1 MRQTSELYKEIVADR
16 FHRVECKL
24 LIDGVEYGE
33 NALVSVETENNLFA
47 EEAPSCGN
55 AVSGTITAKLR
66 TPNTIIR
73 TKAKMELFARV
84 TIGDLA
90 SEWIPKGVYF
100 LDTREK
106 QKAKNGE
113 DTIIVLDGFDAI
125 LMGEQEY
132 IPSGD
137 WPKPDAEVIEEMCWI
152 LGVEC
157 TWIPNKNF
165 PIQKPIGYSVREII
179 GYVAAMYGGSVT
191 MDDSGKLKFVG
202 LRKNQE
208 GHEVVFSGLS
218 VGDKLAPITKVT
230 LHKMDGNKF
239 TAGDDSG
246 RTLNV
251 DSPWAS
257 QEVADYILESV
268 ALYEYQPFTATDV
281 IVDPAVEIG
290 DVLNFGGAGKCC
302 FHQNTVYGKSL
313 VSTMGAMEEKELD
326 HDYKYKSSSSWGT
339 GRALSGLKAEQEE
352 LADSFGVRIEE
363 VNSALNVYVKNTEE
377 YKEAN
382 TELVSSI
389 ENNVSGLNL
398 KVTNVETDV
407 GELQTASAELTTRVS
422 GAETALEMQSQSID
436 GLQTAQ
442 ASLGARVD
450 GAEASLE
457 QKAEK
462 STVTDL
468 SGKVSTI
475 ETAQA
480 SLGARVDG
488 AEASI
493 DLNAQNIDGVASSV
507 AAVKA
512 DVIKLQGD
520 TKILG
525 NLSVDDGGVKVSK
538 SVTANGA
545 VTGTSVYANGS
556 GSQGIVSGRR
566 VSCAEIAVNGKD
578 YTPTEI
584 TSTSGTVLV
593 LGIA

>member
-1 MRQTSELYKEIVADR
+1 MHQTSELYQEIVADR
-16 FHRVECKL
+16 FHKVECKL
-24 LIDGVEYGE
+24 LIDGVEHGE
-33 NALVSVETENNLFA
+33 NTLVSVETENNLFA

-66 TPNTIIR
+66 TPNTVIR
-73 TKAKMELFARV
+73 TKAKIELFARV
-84 TIGDLA
+84 TSGDLV
-90 SEWIPKGVYF
+90 SEWIQKGVYF

-137 WPKPDAEVIEEMCWI
+137 WPKSDAEVLDEMCWI

-157 TWIPNKNF
+157 VWRPDKNF

-179 GYVAAMYGGSVT
+179 GYIAAMYGGSVT

-202 LRKNQE
+202 LRQNQN

-257 QEVADYILESV
+257 QEVADYILEAVSG
-268 ALYEYQPFTATDV
+268 YEYQPFTAANV

-290 DVLNFGGAGKCC
+290 DVLNFGGAGKRC

-326 HDYKYKSSSSWGT
+326 HDYKYKSSSSRGT
-339 GRALSGLKAEQEE
+339 GRALSGLEKKQEE
-352 LADSFGVRIEE
+352 LYDSFGVELDNVR
-363 VNSALNVYVKNTEE
+363 SALDVYVKETE
-377 YKEAN
+377 
-382 TELVSSI
+382 
-389 ENNVSGLNL
+389 
-398 KVTNVETDV
+398 D
-407 GELQTASAELTTRVS
+407 LQEASASLTTRVS
-422 GAETALEMQSQSID
+422 GAETALEMNTQAID
-436 GLQTAQ
+436 DLQG
-442 ASLGARVD
+442 ASVEMA
-450 GAEASLE
+450 
-457 QKAEK
+457 
-462 STVTDL
+462 
-468 SGKVSTI
+468 
-475 ETAQA
+475 
-480 SLGARVDG
+480 ARVDG

-493 DLNAQNIDGVASSV
+493 KLNAQNINGVSSSV
-507 AAVKA
+507 ASIEA
-512 DVIKLQGD
+512 DVVKLKGRID
-520 TKILG
+520 LSG
-525 NLSVDDGGVKVSK
+525 NVSVSDGQLTTLSGLVA
-538 SVTANGA
+538 ANGFQIGGGNFYFK
-545 VTGTSVYANGS
+545 GTKF
-556 GSQGIVSGRR
+556 
-566 VSCAEIAVNGKD
+566 E
-578 YTPTEI
+578 PTQI

-593 LGIA
+593 LGTA

>member
-1 MRQTSELYKEIVADR
+1 MHQTSELYQEIVADR

-66 TPNTIIR
+66 TPNTVIR

-84 TIGDLA
+84 TSGELK

-137 WPKPDAEVIEEMCWI
+137 WPKSDAEVLEEMCWI

-157 TWIPNKNF
+157 VWQPDKNF
-165 PIQKPIGYSVREII
+165 PIQKPVGYSVREII
-179 GYVAAMYGGSVT
+179 GYIAAMYGGSVT

-202 LRKNQE
+202 LRQNQN
-208 GHEVVFSGLS
+208 GNEVVFSGLS

-302 FHQNTVYGKSL
+302 FHQNTVYGKSI

-339 GRALSGLKAEQEE
+339 GRALAGLKEE
-352 LADSFGVRIEE
+352 LSDSFGVQLGDVR
-363 VNSALNVYVKNTEE
+363 SALDVYVKNTE
-377 YKEAN
+377 
-382 TELVSSI
+382 
-389 ENNVSGLNL
+389 
-398 KVTNVETDV
+398 D
-407 GELQTASAELTTRVS
+407 LQKASAALT
-422 GAETALEMQSQSID
+422 
-436 GLQTAQ
+436 
-442 ASLGARVD
+442 
-450 GAEASLE
+450 
-457 QKAEK
+457 
-462 STVTDL
+462 
-468 SGKVSTI
+468 
-475 ETAQA
+475 
-480 SLGARVDG
+480 ARVDG

-493 DLNAQNIDGVASSV
+493 KLNAQNIKGVTSSM
-507 AAVKA
+507 ATIEA
-512 DVIKLQGD
+512 DVVKLQGD
-520 TKILG
+520 TEILG
-525 NLSVDDGGVKVSK
+525 NLSIVDGKLKSSKGIVSD
-538 SVTANGA
+538 SGI
-545 VTGTSVYANGS
+545 TGSSIYANGT

-566 VSCAEIAVNGKD
+566 VSCTEISVGGKD
-578 YTPTEI
+578 YKPTEI
-584 TSTSGTVLV
+584 TSTTGTVLV
-593 LGIA
+593 LGFA

>member
-1 MRQTSELYKEIVADR
+1 MHQTSELYNEIVADR
-16 FHRVECKL
+16 FHKVECKL
-24 LIDGVEYGE
+24 LIDGVEYSE
-33 NALVSVETENNLFA
+33 NDLVSIETENNLFA

-66 TPNTIIR
+66 TPNTVIR

-84 TIGDLA
+84 TSGELK

-137 WPKPDAEVIEEMCWI
+137 WPKSDAEVLDEVCWI

-157 TWIPNKNF
+157 AWKPDKNF
-165 PIQKPIGYSVREII
+165 PIQKPSGYSVREII
-179 GYVAAMYGGSVT
+179 GYIAAMYGGSVT

-202 LRKNQE
+202 LRQNQG
-208 GHEVVFSGLS
+208 GHDVVFSGLS

-268 ALYEYQPFTATDV
+268 AGYEYQPFTATNV

-326 HDYKYKSSSSWGT
+326 HDYKYKSSLSWGA
-339 GRALSGLKAEQEE
+339 GRALDGLKEE
-352 LADSFGVRIEE
+352 LSDSFGVQLGDVR
-363 VNSALNVYVKNTEE
+363 SALDVYVKNTE
-377 YKEAN
+377 
-382 TELVSSI
+382 
-389 ENNVSGLNL
+389 
-398 KVTNVETDV
+398 D
-407 GELQTASAELTTRVS
+407 LQKASAALT
-422 GAETALEMQSQSID
+422 
-436 GLQTAQ
+436 
-442 ASLGARVD
+442 
-450 GAEASLE
+450 
-457 QKAEK
+457 
-462 STVTDL
+462 
-468 SGKVSTI
+468 
-475 ETAQA
+475 
-480 SLGARVDG
+480 ARVDG

-493 DLNAQNIDGVASSV
+493 TLNAQNIKGATSSV
-507 AAVKA
+507 AAIQA
-512 DVIKLQGD
+512 DVVELKGRVNLTD
-520 TKILG
+520 TAYVTEDHGLGVKGSIVANGNILG
-525 NLSVDDGGVKVSK
+525 NGYIGTAD
-538 SVTANGA
+538 ANGYVLIGA
-545 VTGTSVYANGS
+545 QSY
-556 GSQGIVSGRR
+556 
-566 VSCAEIAVNGKD
+566 K
-578 YTPTEI
+578 PTEI

>member
-1 MRQTSELYKEIVADR
+1 MHQTSELYQEIVADR

-66 TPNTIIR
+66 TPSNVIR

-84 TIGDLA
+84 TSGELK

-137 WPKPDAEVIEEMCWI
+137 WPKSDAEVLEEMCWI

-157 TWIPNKNF
+157 VWQPDKNF
-165 PIQKPIGYSVREII
+165 PIQKPVGYSVREII
-179 GYVAAMYGGSVT
+179 GYIAAMYGGSVT

-202 LRKNQE
+202 LRQNQN
-208 GHEVVFSGLS
+208 GHEAVFSGLS

-290 DVLNFGGAGKCC
+290 DVLNFGGAGKCF
-302 FHQNTVYGKSL
+302 FHQNTVYGKSI

-339 GRALSGLKAEQEE
+339 GRALAGLKEE
-352 LADSFGVRIEE
+352 LSDSFGVQLGDVR
-363 VNSALNVYVKNTEE
+363 SALDVYVKNTE
-377 YKEAN
+377 
-382 TELVSSI
+382 
-389 ENNVSGLNL
+389 
-398 KVTNVETDV
+398 D
-407 GELQTASAELTTRVS
+407 LQKASAALT
-422 GAETALEMQSQSID
+422 
-436 GLQTAQ
+436 
-442 ASLGARVD
+442 
-450 GAEASLE
+450 
-457 QKAEK
+457 
-462 STVTDL
+462 
-468 SGKVSTI
+468 
-475 ETAQA
+475 
-480 SLGARVDG
+480 ARVDG

-493 DLNAQNIDGVASSV
+493 KLNAQNIKGVKSSM
-507 AAVKA
+507 ATIEA
-512 DVIKLQGD
+512 DVVKLQGD
-520 TKILG
+520 TEILG
-525 NLSVDDGGVKVSK
+525 NLSIVDGKLKSSKGIVSD
-538 SVTANGA
+538 SGI
-545 VTGTSVYANGS
+545 TGSSIYANGT

-566 VSCAEIAVNGKD
+566 VSCTEIAVGGKD
-578 YTPTEI
+578 YKPTQI

-593 LGIA
+593 LGTA

>member
-1 MRQTSELYKEIVADR
+1 MHQTSELYQEIVANR

-66 TPNTIIR
+66 TPSTVIR
-73 TKAKMELFARV
+73 AKAKIELFARV
-84 TIGDLA
+84 ASGDLV

-137 WPKPDAEVIEEMCWI
+137 WPKSDAEVIEEMCWI

-157 TWIPNKNF
+157 VWRPDKNF

-179 GYVAAMYGGSVT
+179 GYIAAMYGGSVT

-202 LRKNQE
+202 LRQNQN

-230 LHKMDGNKF
+230 IHKMDGNKF

-257 QEVADYILESV
+257 QEVADYILEVV
-268 ALYEYQPFTATDV
+268 AGYEYQPFTATNV

-313 VSTMGAMEEKELD
+313 VSTIGAMEEKELD

-339 GRALSGLKAEQEE
+339 GRALAGLEKKQEE
-352 LADSFGVRIEE
+352 LYDSFGVELDNVR
-363 VNSALNVYVKNTEE
+363 SALDVYVKETE
-377 YKEAN
+377 
-382 TELVSSI
+382 
-389 ENNVSGLNL
+389 
-398 KVTNVETDV
+398 D
-407 GELQTASAELTTRVS
+407 LQEASAALTTRVS
-422 GAETALEMQSQSID
+422 GAETALEMNTQSIED
-436 GLQTAQ
+436 LQ
-442 ASLGARVD
+442 
-450 GAEASLE
+450 EANTML
-457 QKAEK
+457 
-462 STVTDL
+462 D
-468 SGKVSTI
+468 
-475 ETAQA
+475 
-480 SLGARVDG
+480 ARVDG

-493 DLNAQNIDGVASSV
+493 KLNAQNIDGVGESV
-507 AAVKA
+507 ATIQA
-512 DVIKLQGD
+512 DVVELKGRVNLTD
-520 TKILG
+520 TAYVTEGHGLGVKGSIVGNG
-525 NLSVDDGGVKVSK
+525 NLLVSGYIGT
-538 SVTANGA
+538 TANGPIMLA
-545 VTGTSVYANGS
+545 
-556 GSQGIVSGRR
+556 
-566 VSCAEIAVNGKD
+566 GKNFI
-578 YTPTEI
+578 PTEI
-584 TSTSGTVLV
+584 TSTSGAVLV
-593 LGIA
+593 LGTA

>member
-1 MRQTSELYKEIVADR
+1 MHQKSELYQEIVADR

-66 TPNTIIR
+66 TPNTVIR

-84 TIGDLA
+84 TSGELK

-132 IPSGD
+132 TPTGN
-137 WPKPDAEVIEEMCWI
+137 WPKSDAEVLDEMCWI

-157 TWIPNKNF
+157 VWRPDKNF
-165 PIQKPIGYSVREII
+165 HIQKPIGYSVREII
-179 GYVAAMYGGSVT
+179 GYIAAMYGGSVT

-202 LRKNQE
+202 LRQNQN
-208 GHEVVFSGLS
+208 GQEVVFSGLS
-218 VGDKLAPITKVT
+218 VGDKLEPITKVI

-268 ALYEYQPFTATDV
+268 AGYEYQPFTATNV

-290 DVLNFGGAGKCC
+290 DVLNFGGVGKCC

-326 HDYKYKSSSSWGT
+326 HDYKYKSSSSWGG
-339 GRALSGLKAEQEE
+339 GRALAGLEKKQEE

-382 TELVSSI
+382 TSLVSSI
-389 ENNVSGLNL
+389 EDNVSNL
-398 KVTNVETDV
+398 HLEVTSVKEDV
-407 GELQTASAELTTRVS
+407 GELQTSSAELTT
-422 GAETALEMQSQSID
+422 
-436 GLQTAQ
+436 
-442 ASLGARVD
+442 
-450 GAEASLE
+450 
-457 QKAEK
+457 
-462 STVTDL
+462 
-468 SGKVSTI
+468 
-475 ETAQA
+475 
-480 SLGARVDG
+480 RVDG

-493 DLNAQNIDGVASSV
+493 KLNAQNIDGVGKSV
-507 AAVKA
+507 ATIQA
-512 DVIKLQGD
+512 DVVELQGRVNLTD
-520 TKILG
+520 TAYVTEGHGLGVKGSIVGNG
-525 NLSVDDGGVKVSK
+525 NLLVSGYIGT
-538 SVTANGA
+538 TANGPIMLA
-545 VTGTSVYANGS
+545 
-556 GSQGIVSGRR
+556 
-566 VSCAEIAVNGKD
+566 GKNFI
-578 YTPTEI
+578 PTEI

-593 LGIA
+593 LGTA

>member
-1 MRQTSELYKEIVADR
+1 MHQTSEIYQEIVADK
-16 FHRVECKL
+16 FHKVECKL

-33 NALVSVETENNLFA
+33 NALVSIETENNLFA

-55 AVSGTITAKLR
+55 TVSGTITAKLR
-66 TPNTIIR
+66 TPSSAIR
-73 TKAKMELFARV
+73 TKARMELFARV
-84 TIGDLA
+84 TSGGLT

-132 IPSGD
+132 TPTGN
-137 WPKPDAEVIEEMCWI
+137 WPKSDAEVLDEMCWI

-157 TWIPNKNF
+157 AWQPDNNF
-165 PIQKPIGYSVREII
+165 PIQKPTGYSVREII
-179 GYVAAMYGGSVT
+179 GYIAAMYGGSVT

-202 LRKNQE
+202 LRQNQD
-208 GHEVVFSGLS
+208 GRDVVFSGLS

-268 ALYEYQPFTATDV
+268 EGYEYQPFTATGV
-281 IVDPAVEIG
+281 IVDPVVEIG
-290 DVLNFGGAGKCC
+290 DVLNFGGTGKCC

-326 HDYKYKSSSSWGT
+326 HDYKYKSSSSWGA
-339 GRALSGLKAEQEE
+339 GRAFAWLESKQEE
-352 LADSFGVRIEE
+352 LYDSFGVELDNVR
-363 VNSALNVYVKNTEE
+363 SALDVYVKETE
-377 YKEAN
+377 
-382 TELVSSI
+382 
-389 ENNVSGLNL
+389 
-398 KVTNVETDV
+398 D
-407 GELQTASAELTTRVS
+407 LQDASAALTTRVS
-422 GAETALEMQSQSID
+422 GAETALEMNTQAIED
-436 GLQTAQ
+436 LQD
-442 ASLGARVD
+442 ASVEMA
-450 GAEASLE
+450 
-457 QKAEK
+457 
-462 STVTDL
+462 
-468 SGKVSTI
+468 
-475 ETAQA
+475 
-480 SLGARVDG
+480 ARVDG

-493 DLNAQNIDGVASSV
+493 QLNAQNINGVSSSV
-507 AAVKA
+507 ATIQA
-512 DVIKLQGD
+512 DVVELKGRIDLSGNVSVSDGQL
-520 TKILG
+520 TVLG
-525 NLSVDDGGVKVSK
+525 NLVAAK
-538 SVTANGA
+538 SFQI
-545 VTGTSVYANGS
+545 GTDSFYVAGT
-556 GSQGIVSGRR
+556 
-566 VSCAEIAVNGKD
+566 K

-593 LGIA
+593 LGTA

>member
-1 MRQTSELYKEIVADR
+1 MHQTSELYQKIVADR
-16 FHRVECKL
+16 FHKVECKL
-24 LIDGVEYGE
+24 VIDGVEYGE
-33 NALVSVETENNLFA
+33 NALVSIETENNLFA

-55 AVSGTITAKLR
+55 TVSGTITAKLR
-66 TPNTIIR
+66 TPSSAIR
-73 TKAKMELFARV
+73 TKARMELFARV
-84 TIGDLA
+84 TSGGLT

-113 DTIIVLDGFDAI
+113 DTIIVLDGFDAM
-125 LMGEQEY
+125 LFGEQDY
-132 IPSGD
+132 TPSGN
-137 WPKPDAEVIEEMCWI
+137 WPKSDAEVVGDMCWL

-157 TWIPNKNF
+157 AWHPDKNF
-165 PIQKPIGYSVREII
+165 QITEPVGYSVREIL

-191 MDDSGKLKFVG
+191 INDSGKLQFIG
-202 LRKNQE
+202 LRQNSNGE
-208 GHEVVFSGLS
+208 DVVFSQVS
-218 VGDKLAPITKVT
+218 VGDKLAPITKVI

-246 RTLNV
+246 RTLKV

-268 ALYEYQPFTATDV
+268 YGYEYQPFTATNV

-290 DVLNFGGAGKCC
+290 DILSFAGAEKCC

-326 HDYKYKSSSSWGT
+326 HDYKYKSSSSRGG
-339 GRALSGLKAEQEE
+339 GRALADLKKEQEE

-382 TELVSSI
+382 TGLVSSI

-407 GELQTASAELTTRVS
+407 GVLQTASAALTTRVS

-442 ASLGARVD
+442 ASLVARVD
-450 GAEASLE
+450 GAEARI
-457 QKAEK
+457 Q
-462 STVTDL
+462 
-468 SGKVSTI
+468 
-475 ETAQA
+475 
-480 SLGARVDG
+480 
-488 AEASI
+488 
-493 DLNAQNIDGVASSV
+493 LNAQNINGVSSSM
-507 AAVKA
+507 ATIQA
-512 DVIKLQGD
+512 DVVELKGRVNLTD
-520 TKILG
+520 TAYVTEGHGLGVRGSIVGNG
-525 NLSVDDGGVKVSK
+525 NLLVSGYIGT
-538 SVTANGA
+538 TANGPIMLA
-545 VTGTSVYANGS
+545 
-556 GSQGIVSGRR
+556 
-566 VSCAEIAVNGKD
+566 GKNFI
-578 YTPTEI
+578 PTEI

-593 LGIA
+593 LGTA

>member
-1 MRQTSELYKEIVADR
+1 MHQTSELYKEIVADR
-16 FHRVECKL
+16 FHKVECKL

-73 TKAKMELFARV
+73 TKAKIELFARV
-84 TIGDLA
+84 SSGDLV

-106 QKAKNGE
+106 QKTKNGE

-137 WPKPDAEVIEEMCWI
+137 WPKSDAEVIEEMCWI

-157 TWIPNKNF
+157 VWRPDKNF

-179 GYVAAMYGGSVT
+179 GYIAAMYGGSVN

-202 LRKNQE
+202 LRQNQN

-257 QEVADYILESV
+257 QEVADYILKVV
-268 ALYEYQPFTATDV
+268 AGYEYQPFTATNV
-281 IVDPAVEIG
+281 IVDPSVEIG

-339 GRALSGLKAEQEE
+339 GRALAGLEKKQEE
-352 LADSFGVRIEE
+352 LYDSFGVELDNVR
-363 VNSALNVYVKNTEE
+363 SALDVYVKETE
-377 YKEAN
+377 
-382 TELVSSI
+382 
-389 ENNVSGLNL
+389 
-398 KVTNVETDV
+398 D
-407 GELQTASAELTTRVS
+407 LQEASAALTTRVS
-422 GAETALEMQSQSID
+422 GAETALEMNTQAIED
-436 GLQTAQ
+436 LQD
-442 ASLGARVD
+442 ASV
-450 GAEASLE
+450 EM
-457 QKAEK
+457 
-462 STVTDL
+462 V
-468 SGKVSTI
+468 
-475 ETAQA
+475 
-480 SLGARVDG
+480 ARVDG

-493 DLNAQNIDGVASSV
+493 KLNAQNIDGVGKSV
-507 AAVKA
+507 ATIQA
-512 DVIKLQGD
+512 DVVKLKGL
-520 TKILG
+520 TEVGGSLNVYGG
-525 NLSVDDGGVKVSK
+525 NIYSKHDIEALTGTVVAKTIAASQNFLIGGVE
-538 SVTANGA
+538 
-545 VTGTSVYANGS
+545 YA
-556 GSQGIVSGRR
+556 
-566 VSCAEIAVNGKD
+566 
-578 YTPTEI
+578 PTEI
-584 TSTSGTVLV
+584 TSTSGSVLV
-593 LGIA
+593 LGTA

>member
-1 MRQTSELYKEIVADR
+1 MHQTSELYHKIVSDR
-16 FHRVECKL
+16 FHKVECKL
-24 LIDGVEYGE
+24 VIDGVEYGE
-33 NALVSVETENNLFA
+33 NTLVSVETENNLFA

-66 TPNTIIR
+66 TPNTVIR

-84 TIGDLA
+84 TSGDLV

-137 WPKPDAEVIEEMCWI
+137 WPKSDAEVLEEMCWI

-157 TWIPNKNF
+157 VWRPDKNF
-165 PIQKPIGYSVREII
+165 PIQKPAGYSVREII
-179 GYVAAMYGGSVT
+179 GYIAAMYGGSVT

-202 LRKNQE
+202 LRQNQN

-257 QEVADYILESV
+257 QEVADYILEAV
-268 ALYEYQPFTATDV
+268 AGYEYQPFTATNV

-290 DVLNFGGAGKCC
+290 DVLNFGGVRKCC

-313 VSTMGAMEEKELD
+313 VSTMGAMEEKELN

-339 GRALSGLKAEQEE
+339 GRALAGLEKKQEE
-352 LADSFGVRIEE
+352 LYDSFGVELDNVR
-363 VNSALNVYVKNTEE
+363 SALDVYVKETE
-377 YKEAN
+377 
-382 TELVSSI
+382 
-389 ENNVSGLNL
+389 
-398 KVTNVETDV
+398 D
-407 GELQTASAELTTRVS
+407 LQEASAALTTRVS
-422 GAETALEMQSQSID
+422 GAETALS
-436 GLQTAQ
+436 
-442 ASLGARVD
+442 
-450 GAEASLE
+450 

-468 SGKVSTI
+468 SGRVSTV

-493 DLNAQNIDGVASSV
+493 SLNAKNIDGVGKSV
-507 AAVKA
+507 ATIQA
-512 DVIKLQGD
+512 DVVELQGRVD
-520 TKILG
+520 VTGSI
-525 NLSVDDGGVKVSK
+525 SVSDGGISADKNI
-538 SVTANGA
+538 TAKGNIHVNGA
-545 VTGTSVYANGS
+545 AYFDSDSFFIAGTKYA
-556 GSQGIVSGRR
+556 
-566 VSCAEIAVNGKD
+566 
-578 YTPTEI
+578 PTEI
-584 TSTSGTVLV
+584 TSTSGTFLV
-593 LGIA
+593 LGTA

>member
-1 MRQTSELYKEIVADR
+1 MHQTSDLYKEIVADR
-16 FHRVECKL
+16 FHKVECKL

-66 TPNTIIR
+66 TPNTVIR

-84 TIGDLA
+84 TSGDLE

-106 QKAKNGE
+106 QKSKNGE

-137 WPKPDAEVIEEMCWI
+137 WPKSDAEVIEEMCWI

-218 VGDKLAPITKVT
+218 VGDKLAPITKVI

-268 ALYEYQPFTATDV
+268 AGYEYQPFTATDV

-290 DVLNFGGAGKCC
+290 DVLNFGGARKCC

-363 VNSALNVYVKNTEE
+363 VNSALNTYVKNTEE

-389 ENNVSGLNL
+389 GKNVSGLHL
-398 KVTNVETDV
+398 KVESVEKDV
-407 GELQTASAELTTRVS
+407 GKLQTASAGLTARVS
-422 GAETALEMQSQSID
+422 GAEANINLIATKD
-436 GLQTAQ
+436 
-442 ASLGARVD
+442 
-450 GAEASLE
+450 
-457 QKAEK
+457 
-462 STVTDL
+462 
-468 SGKVSTI
+468 
-475 ETAQA
+475 
-480 SLGARVDG
+480 
-488 AEASI
+488 
-493 DLNAQNIDGVASSV
+493 DLNGLKDAKTTLYAEIPEKARAEIKLYAVEAEGVTKTLAQIL
-507 AAVKA
+507 A

-525 NLSVDDGGVKVSK
+525 NLSVDDGGVNVSK

-566 VSCAEIAVNGKD
+566 VSCNEIAVNGKD

-584 TSTSGTVLV
+584 TSTSGTVLL

>member
-1 MRQTSELYKEIVADR
+1 MHQTSELYKEIVSDR
-16 FHRVECKL
+16 FHKVECKL

-33 NALVSVETENNLFA
+33 NKLVSIETENNLFA

-66 TPNTIIR
+66 TPNTVIR
-73 TKAKMELFARV
+73 TKAKMELFSRV
-84 TIGDLA
+84 TSGELE

-132 IPSGD
+132 IPSGE
-137 WPKPDAEVIEEMCWI
+137 WPKSDAEVLDEMCWI

-157 TWIPNKNF
+157 VWQPGKNF

-179 GYVAAMYGGSVT
+179 GYIAAMYGGSVT

-202 LRKNQE
+202 LRQNQN

-218 VGDKLAPITKVT
+218 VGDKLAPITKVI

-239 TAGDDSG
+239 AAGDDSG

-268 ALYEYQPFTATDV
+268 YGYEYQPFTATNV

-290 DVLNFGGAGKCC
+290 DILSFAGAEKCC
-302 FHQNTVYGKSL
+302 FHKNTVYGKSI

-326 HDYKYKSSSSWGT
+326 HDYKYKSSSSRGA
-339 GRALSGLKAEQEE
+339 GRALAGLEKKQEE
-352 LADSFGVRIEE
+352 LYDSFGVELDNVR
-363 VNSALNVYVKNTEE
+363 SALDVYVKETE
-377 YKEAN
+377 
-382 TELVSSI
+382 
-389 ENNVSGLNL
+389 
-398 KVTNVETDV
+398 D
-407 GELQTASAELTTRVS
+407 LQEASAALTTRVS
-422 GAETALEMQSQSID
+422 GAETALEMNTQAIE
-436 GLQTAQ
+436 GLQA
-442 ASLGARVD
+442 AS
-450 GAEASLE
+450 AEL
-457 QKAEK
+457 
-462 STVTDL
+462 TT
-468 SGKVSTI
+468 
-475 ETAQA
+475 
-480 SLGARVDG
+480 RVDG

-493 DLNAQNIDGVASSV
+493 SLNAQNIDGVGKSV
-507 AAVKA
+507 ATIQA
-512 DVIKLQGD
+512 DVVELKGRVNLTD
-520 TKILG
+520 TAYVTEGHGLGVKGSIVGNG
-525 NLSVDDGGVKVSK
+525 NLLVSGYIGT
-538 SVTANGA
+538 TANGPIMLA
-545 VTGTSVYANGS
+545 
-556 GSQGIVSGRR
+556 
-566 VSCAEIAVNGKD
+566 GKNFI
-578 YTPTEI
+578 PTEI
-584 TSTSGTVLV
+584 TSTSGPALV

>member
-1 MRQTSELYKEIVADR
+1 MHQTSELYQKIVADR
-16 FHRVECKL
+16 FHKVECKL

-33 NALVSVETENNLFA
+33 NTLVSVETENNLFA

-66 TPNTIIR
+66 TPNTVIR
-73 TKAKMELFARV
+73 TKAKIELFARV
-84 TIGDLA
+84 ISGDLV

-132 IPSGD
+132 IPSGG
-137 WPKPDAEVIEEMCWI
+137 WPKSDAEVIEEMCWI

-157 TWIPNKNF
+157 VWHPDKNF
-165 PIQKPIGYSVREII
+165 PIQKPTGYSVREII
-179 GYVAAMYGGSVT
+179 GYIAAMYGGSVT

-202 LRKNQE
+202 LRQNQN
-208 GHEVVFSGLS
+208 GNEVVFSGLS

-257 QEVADYILESV
+257 QEVADYILEAV
-268 ALYEYQPFTATDV
+268 AGYEYQPFTANDV

-290 DVLNFGGAGKCC
+290 DVLNFGGSGKCC
-302 FHQNTVYGKSL
+302 FHQNTVYGKSI

-339 GRALSGLKAEQEE
+339 GRALAGLEKKQEE
-352 LADSFGVRIEE
+352 LYDSFGVELDNVR
-363 VNSALNVYVKNTEE
+363 SALDVYVKETE
-377 YKEAN
+377 
-382 TELVSSI
+382 
-389 ENNVSGLNL
+389 
-398 KVTNVETDV
+398 D
-407 GELQTASAELTTRVS
+407 LQEASAALTTRVS
-422 GAETALEMQSQSID
+422 GAETALEMNTQAID
-436 GLQTAQ
+436 DLQG
-442 ASLGARVD
+442 ASVEMA
-450 GAEASLE
+450 
-457 QKAEK
+457 
-462 STVTDL
+462 
-468 SGKVSTI
+468 
-475 ETAQA
+475 
-480 SLGARVDG
+480 ARVDG

-493 DLNAQNIDGVASSV
+493 KLNAQNIDGVGKSV
-507 AAVKA
+507 ATIQA
-512 DVIKLQGD
+512 DVVELKGRVDVTGSISVSAGGISADKNI
-520 TKILG
+520 TAKG
-525 NLSVDDGGVKVSK
+525 NIHV
-538 SVTANGA
+538 NGA
-545 VTGTSVYANGS
+545 AYFDSDSFYIAGT
-556 GSQGIVSGRR
+556 
-566 VSCAEIAVNGKD
+566 K
-578 YTPTEI
+578 YTPTQI

-593 LGIA
+593 LGTA